1 MKKAIISLMLT
12 LAAAT
17 ACFFLGWVQFNL
29 PLGSVGVLRSN
40 THGTDKKV
48 ILPGQVRWAWYK
60 LIPKNAV
67 VSAFYLNEMQIPI
80 EISGTLPSGAVYS
93 ALVGLKT
100 DFSYTFS
107 GALSYKFK
115 AEALPALADR
125 RNLLNQEDLERY
137 LSQFSEALQT
147 HVRRLLMEY
156 AENENALKEANE
168 TGTIRGLELE
178 LRNAFPD
185 IEIRNCTFKAVR
197 FPDLILYEEIRR
209 LYRDYLAA
217 QRREVRDEIITIAA
231 ENIKNMRRFDELAAY
246 GDLLT
251 RYPVLIQYLAL
262 EKGLSPSGYAAAGK

>member
-1 MKKAIISLMLT
+1 MKKAIISLVLT
-12 LAAAT
+12 FAVAI
-17 ACFFLGWVQFNL
+17 ACFFLGWLQFNL
-29 PLGSVGVLRSN
+29 PIGSVGVLRSN
-40 THGTDKKV
+40 THGTDGKI
-48 ILPGQVRWAWYK
+48 ILPGKVRWVWYK

-67 VSAFYLNEMQIPI
+67 VSAFYLNEIQIPI

-125 RNLLNQEDLERY
+125 ENLLKQEDLERY
-137 LSQFSEALQT
+137 LPQFNETLKTQ
-147 HVRRLLMEY
+147 VRRLISEY
-156 AENENALKEANE
+156 AENEKALKEAQE

-185 IEIRNCTFKAVR
+185 IEIRNCTFKSVR

-217 QRREVRDEIITIAA
+217 QRREVRDDMVTIAA
-231 ENIKNMRRFDELAAY
+231 ENIKNLRRFDELAAY

-251 RYPVLIQYLAL
+251 RYPVLLQYLAL
-262 EKGLSPSGYAAAGK
+262 EKGLSPSGFAATGK